1 MSLPSK
7 QVLESLLEYN
17 PLTGVLIWKPRGDI
31 AWDARFAGK
40 PALTCMTKHGYLYGT
55 LYGVR
60 VQTHRVIFKLV
71 YGTEPESIDHEDH
84 DPSNNRIK
92 NLHESDALRNQ
103 KNRSHAANNK
113 SGTTGVCWH
122 KATGKWH
129 AQIGVKGKRVSL
141 GHFDIIE
148 DAIAAR
154 KAAEIDHNY
163 HQNHGRK

>member
-40 PALTCMTKHGYLYGT
+40 
-55 LYGVR
+55 
-60 VQTHRVIFKLV
+60 
-71 YGTEPESIDHEDH
+71 
-84 DPSNNRIK
+84 
-92 NLHESDALRNQ
+92 
-103 KNRSHAANNK
+103 
-113 SGTTGVCWH
+113 
-122 KATGKWH
+122 WH

-154 KAAEIDHNY
+154 KAAEQTYGY
-163 HQNHGRK
+163 HRNHGK